1 MSRGRGFLR
10 LHPPSGSGPRWTD
23 PLRNG
28 VVRGHRLL
36 LGFPSIR
43 ECRNHGTA
51 AQPSRRHRDPTVEL
65 EEGEGRGALGH
76 RSPSRPRLHS
86 APQKPC
92 VGATVLGKYGAKTF
106 DHWSAPLGLD
116 SFYRL

>member
-1 MSRGRGFLR
+1 M
-10 LHPPSGSGPRWTD
+10 
-23 PLRNG
+23 
-28 VVRGHRLL
+28 VRGHCFFANAVITELPHSRLNATVI
-36 LGFPSIR
+36 P
-43 ECRNHGTA
+43 
-51 AQPSRRHRDPTVEL
+51 AQNWGSVKA
-65 EEGEGRGALGH
+65 EGLLGH